1 MSKRVVSFLVCLVM
15 VLGLS
20 LTVGYAEDADTFDF
34 RPVYA
39 YYVDDSQEELIVEG
53 YFYNVGNTPISGVK
67 DLSLSIYDVN
77 GEFVAYA
84 EFTDEATDE
93 FKLSEMKL
101 NPGECEYWS
110 FIIQGPKKGLD
121 LTESTVECEFNYA
134 IFDKVKLEE
143 GIKAYY
149 DNKKID
155 FSQTKPKV
163 ENGRTLVPIRAITEA
178 MGAKID

>member
-15 VLGLS
+15 VLGLF
-20 LTVGYAEDADTFDF
+20 LMVGYAEDAETFNF
-34 RPVYA
+34 HPVFANYA
-39 YYVDDSQEELIVEG
+39 DDSQEELTVEG
-53 YFYNVGNTPISGVK
+53 YFFNVSNTPISGVK
-67 DLSLSIYDVN
+67 DLTINIYDVN
-77 GEFVAYA
+77 GEFVAHA
-84 EFTDEATDE
+84 EFADEATDE

-101 NPGECEYWS
+101 NPGECKYWS
-110 FIIQGPKKGLD
+110 FIIQGPNKGLD